1 MKKRTPKTTSIE
13 SLPQAELI
21 SISSFTLSLI
31 NDIEHIYNQPV
42 DAGDDIS
49 ISTGVP
55 ELDAQIGYLRRGKLL
70 AITVPN
76 DQMRDAFCLTV
87 IQHVALRLCQPV
99 VFFGGQDPLL
109 TFFRKLID
117 VVAEIP
123 SEASIYDGKLSK
135 DELQR
140 LSSALVELSNA
151 PIFTNQT
158 RPLTLDQICD
168 ATKFH
173 HQQTGGIGL
182 VLIDYLQCLADSNP
196 IAAII
201 RLKKLAGEL
210 KVPIIALHKWYPS
223 SYIRDFNTPIPKE
236 LQVPALTS
244 GKHYPVTD
252 THDFQM
258 TGYFEQLKKEA
269 DLLMMMSGS
278 PENIIFSASLLK
290 T

>member
-13 SLPQAELI
+13 NQPQADLI
-21 SISSFTLSLI
+21 SISSFTLPLI
-31 NDIEHIYNQPV
+31 NDIEHIYNQQV

-49 ISTGVP
+49 ISTGFP

-99 VFFGGQDPLL
+99 VFFGGQEPLQM
-109 TFFRKLID
+109 FFRKLID

-123 SEASIYDGKLSK
+123 SEASIYDGKLSE
-135 DELQR
+135 DEFQR

-158 RPLTLDQICD
+158 RSLTLVQICD
-168 ATKFH
+168 ASRIQ
-173 HQQTGGIGL
+173 HQKTGGIGL
-182 VLIDYLQCLADSNP
+182 ILIDYLQCIADTNP
-196 IAAII
+196 IASII
-201 RLKKLAGEL
+201 QLKKLAEEL
-210 KVPIIALHKWYPS
+210 KVPIIALHKLYPS
-223 SYIRDFNTPIPKE
+223 SDILNSNIPIPKE
-236 LQVPALTS
+236 LRIPALTR
-244 GKHYPVTD
+244 GHHYPVTD
-252 THDFQM
+252 TANFQI
-258 TGYFEQLKKEA
+258 TGYFEHLKKEA

-278 PENIIFSASLLK
+278 PENILFSASLIK